1 MKIAGASRLSGEVM
15 LRRPALAAP
24 AVVTDA
30 AANWTLLRSRLH
42 HEDGAATRPLAAE
55 GEPMRTLHF
64 GLRVADLERSLAF
77 YTAVGYEVVGSVP
90 ETAFGHLTML
100 KLPDDDFVTIEL
112 VHDPTNGA
120 ADLGAGL
127 NHFDAPVSPD
137 DSDDFRTTWITD
149 PDGNRIELVQW
160 PAGHPDGITAADWP
174 G

>member
-1 MKIAGASRLSGEVM
+1 
-15 LRRPALAAP
+15 
-24 AVVTDA
+24 
-30 AANWTLLRSRLH
+30 
-42 HEDGAATRPLAAE
+42 
-55 GEPMRTLHF
+55 MRTLHF

-112 VHDPTNGA
+112 VYDSTKAA

-127 NHFDAPVSPD
+127 HHLVIKVESMDATITELATNGIDTESPGSPD
-137 DSDDFRTTWITD
+137 GSDDFLTSWISD

-160 PAGHPDGITAADWP
+160 PTGHPDITAADWP
-174 G
+174 